1 MMNNPLIR
9 IGSIKI
15 TNMTGNASITIGEM
29 TQLNPKYEDQSQGTN
44 CAIGDSSSTASI
56 MENKQTKEPKQE
68 KGSSSQ
74 SEDKANS
81 GQKKATT
88 AKGTGRIN
96 NERSFY
102 GWPD

>member
-1 MMNNPLIR
+1 MNNPLIR

-44 CAIGDSSSTASI
+44 CAIGDSSSSASI
-56 MENKQTKEPKQE
+56 MENKQTNEE
-68 KGSSSQ
+68 SKGNDSSSQ
-74 SEDKANS
+74 SENKVNS
-81 GQKKATT
+81 GQEEATIGS
-88 AKGTGRIN
+88 AARRIN